1 MRTAAVLPV
10 KRFDAAKQRLE
21 RADRAALMRDM
32 AAGVLAALREAARLE
47 RVLVVTADAE
57 AAALATRYGCAVVDE
72 GPQLR
77 GHSEA
82 AALGVARAA
91 ALGAERVL
99 LVAGDCPL
107 LRAEDVDALLGRH
120 AGPGVVVLA
129 DRHGTGTNALL
140 IAPPHGIDP
149 AFGPGSRA
157 RHEAL
162 AAAAG
167 LPCTVEAPPAFA
179 YDVDT
184 LDDLAAVELATR

>member
-21 RADRAALMRDM
+21 RGDRGALMRDM
-32 AAGVLAALREAARLE
+32 AAGVLAALRDADGLE
-47 RVLVVTADAE
+47 HVVVVTADGE
-57 AAALATRYGCAVVDE
+57 AASLARAHGFVVVDE
-72 GPQLR
+72 GPRLR
-77 GHSEA
+77 GHSAA
-82 AALGVARAA
+82 AALGVAHAE

-107 LRAEDVDALLGRH
+107 LHADDVDALLARH
-120 AGPGVVVLA
+120 TGPGVVVLA

-140 IAPPHGIDP
+140 IAPPRGIGP

-167 LPCTVEAPPAFA
+167 LPCVVEAPPAFA

-184 LDDLAAVELATR
+184 VADLAAVRLLPR